1 MMKTVVITEDFTG
14 YPADKKTTF
23 AKGAEVSVPD
33 AFADL
38 IVAKGHAREKVTP
51 APAKPEPKAP
61 LAKDAPNEAL

>member
-1 MMKTVVITEDFTG
+1 MKTVTITEDFTG
-14 YPADKKTTF
+14 YPSGKKVSF

-61 LAKDAPNEAL
+61 LAKDFPHETF